1 MATSKKQRE
10 KDFEELEKTAKK
22 DFKVR
27 ITTMIDSDI
36 YLELHKVAKEKGV
49 KYQTLL
55 NEILRE
61 HLIQGNTELEQIKK
75 LLIKI
80 DKKIAA

>member
-1 MATSKKQRE
+1 MATEKKKRS
-10 KDFEELEKTAKK
+10 KDFEALKK
-22 DFKVR
+22 ITKNDFKVR

>member
-10 KDFEELEKTAKK
+10 KDFGELEKATKK

-36 YLELHKVAKEKGV
+36 YVALHDVAKTKGV

-61 HLIQGNTELEQIKK
+61 HLLQGNTELEQIKK